1 MLGEDFCS
9 GWLHSYLYEMIYIL
23 DRSWLIPDQS
33 GHHSPDWFGES
44 IFPLS
49 HRRSNC
55 GKIEGRREQRREGDF
70 FWGGFHFRKV
80 PLCCFLLYFKSSRHV
95 DAEICVHINILGRHY
110 RQYECNAIET
120 IHCLAVIVVV
130 VVLGAASTPHSPNR
144 FLKGVFIPDPG

>member
-44 IFPLS
+44 IFPVS

-70 FWGGFHFRKV
+70 FGAVFIFER
-80 PLCCFLLYFKSSRHV
+80 FLSAVFCSISRVVDMLMQRSVYTSTSSA
-95 DAEICVHINILGRHY
+95 DIIDSM
-110 RQYECNAIET
+110 NAT
-120 IHCLAVIVVV
+120 LLRPYTVSLSSWLWLCLAQLPLHTVQI
-130 VVLGAASTPHSPNR
+130 GS
-144 FLKGVFIPDPG
+144 